1 MSPISPRTLLV
12 ARFVHAYP
20 GLYWAPWWP
29 TPDHVIPYPLFYQ
42 LVAAMR
48 HLAATEQL
56 REYYAVRMGAAAVWS
71 GPEGQAAVTRAV
83 LELSALAYPEPP
95 SDPKEPAR

>member
-1 MSPISPRTLLV
+1 MRTTSPRVLLI
-12 ARFVHAYP
+12 ARFVDRYP

-42 LVAAMR
+42 LVGAMR

-56 REYYAVRMGAAAVWS
+56 REYYAVRMGAGAVWS

-83 LELSALAYPEPP
+83 LELSALAYPELE
-95 SDPKEPAR
+95 SDK